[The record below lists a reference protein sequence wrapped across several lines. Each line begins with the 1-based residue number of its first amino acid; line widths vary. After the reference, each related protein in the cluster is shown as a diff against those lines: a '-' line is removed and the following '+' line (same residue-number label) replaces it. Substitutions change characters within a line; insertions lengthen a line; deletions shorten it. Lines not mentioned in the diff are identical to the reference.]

1 MDRGGGLS
9 HGCRLNPRKIVLF
22 KWTRV
27 PCIARRLMTAFTHPQ
42 DAALLGLLQVAVP
55 FTAHPFAE
63 MGEGCGLSEDETI
76 ASIKRLKSERV
87 IRQISAIFDTRSLG
101 YASSLV
107 AAKVAPER
115 VDEAAAIISAHP
127 GVSHNYLRNH
137 EFNLWYT
144 IAIPPTSRLGLE
156 KTVEVL
162 HRESGSLSTRLLPT
176 LKLHKIGVR
185 FDVEG
190 DSRPDD
196 QVAPAYS
203 EKNRSATQE
212 LSAGE
217 IAFVRAL
224 QRDLAVTP
232 SPFVDLA
239 EELGLPFE
247 RLRQMHDDF
256 LASGRMRRFAAVLH
270 HRKAGF
276 GANAMGV
283 WAGPQG
289 DAEALERIGAVM
301 AGFRAVSHCYERPSY
316 ADWPYNLFTMI
327 HGKNEADC
335 EQTLAAIAEATGLGE
350 WQALY
355 SSKEYKK
362 VRVRYFADA
371 DAAWEAAHA
380 DAL

>member
-1 MDRGGGLS
+1 
-9 HGCRLNPRKIVLF
+9 
-22 KWTRV
+22 
-27 PCIARRLMTAFTHPQ
+27 MTAFTHAK
-42 DAALLGLLQVAVP
+42 DAALLGLLQETVP
-55 FTAHPFAE
+55 FTEHPFADL
-63 MGEGCGLSEDETI
+63 GARCGLGEDETLERL
-76 ASIKRLKSERV
+76 SRLKAERV

-101 YASSLV
+101 YASSLI
-107 AAKVAPER
+107 AAKIAPEQ
-115 VDEAAAIISAHP
+115 VDAAAAIISAHP
-127 GVSHNYLRNH
+127 GVSHNYLRSH

-156 KTVEVL
+156 TTVEIL
-162 HRESGSLSTRLLPT
+162 HRESGALSTRLLPT

-190 DSRPDD
+190 STRPDD
-196 QVAPAYS
+196 QAAPAYN
-203 EKNRSATQE
+203 ENNRSAVRALT
-212 LSAGE
+212 AGE
-217 IAFVRAL
+217 IAFVRVM
-224 QRDLAVTP
+224 QRDLVPTP
-232 SPFVDLA
+232 TPFVELA
-239 EELGLPFE
+239 AELGLPFDQ
-247 RLRQMHDDF
+247 LRAMHEEF

-289 DAEALERIGAVM
+289 DPATLERLGAVM

-316 ADWPYNLFTMI
+316 PDWPYNLFTMI

-335 EQTLAAIAEATGLGE
+335 EHTLAAIAEATGLTE

-362 VRVRYFADA
+362 VRVRYFSDA
-371 DAAWEAAHA
+371 DAAWDAAHA
-380 DAL
+380 PAL

>member
-1 MDRGGGLS
+1 MSAVTD
-9 HGCRLNPRKIVLF
+9 PI
-22 KWTRV
+22 
-27 PCIARRLMTAFTHPQ
+27 
-42 DAALLGLLQVAVP
+42 DAKLLGHLQEAVP
-55 FTAHPFAE
+55 FCAHPFAE
-63 MGEGCGLSEDETI
+63 LGERSGVGEDEVI
-76 ASIKRLKSERV
+76 ARIKRLKEERI

-107 AAKVAPER
+107 AAKIAPER
-115 VDEAAAIISAHP
+115 VDEAAAVVSAHP

-156 KTVEVL
+156 GTVAIL
-162 HRESGSLSTRLLPT
+162 HQQSGALSTRLLPT

-190 DSRPDD
+190 SAKPGD
-196 QVAPAYS
+196 QAVPAYS
-203 EKNRSATQE
+203 EKNRTGTVP
-212 LSAGE
+212 LTGVE
-217 IAFVRAL
+217 IALVRAM
-224 QRDLAVTP
+224 QRDLAVT
-232 SPFVDLA
+232 STPFLDLA
-239 EELGLPFE
+239 AELGVSFE
-247 RLRQMHDDF
+247 ALREMHEAF

-289 DAEALERIGAVM
+289 DPEAIEKMGVTM

-316 ADWPYNLFTMI
+316 PDWPYNLFTMV
-327 HGKNEADC
+327 HGKSEDEC
-335 EQTLAAIAEATGLGE
+335 RQTLAAISEATGLTE
-350 WQALY
+350 WMALF

-362 VRVRYFADA
+362 VRVRYFTDA
-371 DAAWEAAHA
+371 EAKWEEEATQAE
-380 DAL
+380 